1 MSAEP
6 FEVYGRQLM
15 YLTYIIL
22 AFVLGIFIGIAI
34 AQLSSEIKLFIAKLY
49 KAWTFKHKAIHPY
62 KPQDKD

>member
-1 MSAEP
+1 
-6 FEVYGRQLM
+6 M

-49 KAWTFKHKAIHPY
+49 KAWTFKHKAVHPY